1 MATTTPAGLIDRLR
15 ATALDLVS
23 LVAGADAGSLRR
35 VPAEGEWSAATVV
48 SHLADTELIY
58 SVRARL
64 MLTSDRP
71 WLAAFD
77 EQLWAERFGPLDRNV
92 RDALQRWRA
101 LRDANVRLFGS
112 LSEEEWG
119 RQGVH
124 EERGAITVTGLA
136 EVMVAHDRN
145 HLGQIRR
152 ALSEQ
157 R

>member
-23 LVAGADAGSLRR
+23 LVSGADPGPLRR
-35 VPAEGEWSAATVV
+35 APAAGEWPAATVV
-48 SHLADTELIY
+48 SHLADTELVY

-71 WLAAFD
+71 WLPAFD
-77 EQLWAERFGPLDRNV
+77 EQLWAERFGPLNRDV
-92 RDALQRWRA
+92 RDALQRWRT
-101 LRDANVRLFGS
+101 LRDVNVRLFGS

-124 EERGAITVTGLA
+124 EDRGTITITTLA
-136 EVMVAHDRN
+136 EIMVDHDRN
-145 HLGQIRR
+145 HLDQIRR
-152 ALSEQ
+152 ALSGSA
-157 R
+157 